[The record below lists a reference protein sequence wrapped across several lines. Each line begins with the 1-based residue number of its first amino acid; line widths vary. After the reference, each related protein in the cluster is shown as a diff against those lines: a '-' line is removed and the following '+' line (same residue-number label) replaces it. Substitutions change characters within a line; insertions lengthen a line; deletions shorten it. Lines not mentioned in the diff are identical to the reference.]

1 MPTVGSLILIETQ
14 GTLVPA
20 TLKAIHL
27 GEGYVVATLKRG
39 RSRKGARVTVPLSQ
53 VINPFRM
60 R

>member
-1 MPTVGSLILIETQ
+1 MPALGALIMVETQ

-27 GEGYVVATLKRG
+27 GEGYAVATLRRG
-39 RSRKGARVTVPLSQ
+39 RSRKGVRVTVPLSQ
-53 VINPFRM
+53 VVNPARA

>member
-39 RSRKGARVTVPLSQ
+39 RSRNGARVTVPLSQ
-53 VINPFRM
+53 VINPSRM

>member
-1 MPTVGSLILIETQ
+1 MTALGALIMVETQ

-27 GEGYVVATLKRG
+27 GEGYVVATLRCG

-53 VINPFRM
+53 VVNPARA

>member
-1 MPTVGSLILIETQ
+1 MPRLGALIMVETQ

-20 TLKAIHL
+20 TLKAL
-27 GEGYVVATLKRG
+27 DLTYGYAVATVRNG

-53 VINPFRM
+53 VVNPARA